1 MKKILSLIKT
11 HIREDFKVNYY
22 FTIALFLAISV
33 VLNYAID
40 LENSWIDKQDKNFT
54 RVISYFFLYGFGY
67 YVSCLIVSCFNST
80 KEFWGSTKFFIYSF
94 FGIIVLS
101 IDKSFVLSSTLL
113 NLPDQTYEV
122 YLWLFKV
129 VTNGTS
135 FILVLLPLTVFYKT
149 IDKEKSEFYG
159 LTAYSNIKPYLYLLI
174 FLAPFI
180 IFAGLQT
187 SFTNYYPIYKNNS
200 VHELWGWPKYLP
212 MMIFE
217 FIYGADFFNVE
228 LLFRGFFVVG
238 IAQVLG
244 KHAIMPTVVIYCY
257 LHFGK
262 PVGEAI
268 SSILGGYILGIIA
281 FYTRSLLG
289 GVTIHIGIAWLMEA
303 VAYFVKQF

>member
-1 MKKILSLIKT
+1 
-11 HIREDFKVNYY
+11 
-22 FTIALFLAISV
+22 
-33 VLNYAID
+33 
-40 LENSWIDKQDKNFT
+40 
-54 RVISYFFLYGFGY
+54 
-67 YVSCLIVSCFNST
+67 
-80 KEFWGSTKFFIYSF
+80 
-94 FGIIVLS
+94 
-101 IDKSFVLSSTLL
+101 
-113 NLPDQTYEV
+113 
-122 YLWLFKV
+122 
-129 VTNGTS
+129 
-135 FILVLLPLTVFYKT
+135 
-149 IDKEKSEFYG
+149 
-159 LTAYSNIKPYLYLLI
+159 
-174 FLAPFI
+174 
-180 IFAGLQT
+180 
-187 SFTNYYPIYKNNS
+187 
-200 VHELWGWPKYLP
+200 